1 MKGKQVNARLGSG
14 PIHFIEMVA
23 VIFFGYKEQRRRKCL
38 HFQAFATQLPM
49 KSTRSRRDRQMAA
62 ICHVSALNRGH
73 APLFSHFLA
82 SLGHLSCHFNEINR
96 S

>member
-1 MKGKQVNARLGSG
+1 
-14 PIHFIEMVA
+14 MVA
-23 VIFFGYKEQRRRKCL
+23 VIFFGYKEQRRRKCA
-38 HFQAFATQLPM
+38 HFQAFATPLPM
-49 KSTRSRRDRQMAA
+49 KSTRSVPDRQMAA
-62 ICHVSALNRGH
+62 ICHVSDFNRGH